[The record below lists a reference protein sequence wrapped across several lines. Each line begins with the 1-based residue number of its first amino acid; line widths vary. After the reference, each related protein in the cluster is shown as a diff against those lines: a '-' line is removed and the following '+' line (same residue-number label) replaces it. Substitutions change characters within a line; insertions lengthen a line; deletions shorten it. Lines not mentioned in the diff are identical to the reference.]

1 MNTLTLDVSK
11 NTLKI
16 SATGSMTSGNEG
28 YLQVSLILDADWAG
42 AAIYPAYVVGG
53 TEYSDYP
60 ATAIAGTTFIIP
72 TAIGQSDGIIRLG
85 LIGVVD
91 SVIMRTNYVFIPLL
105 IGAATG
111 TAVPLP
117 TPAALEALVVTA
129 NAIDGKVNTAVNTA
143 NAAAADASSAV
154 QIAQGVRDDADAG
167 VFKGDKGDKG
177 DTGAQG
183 PIGNVMYATFDIDF
197 DTGELMMT
205 TPDGYTGPTFLIN
218 DETGELEVSI

>member
-16 SATGSMTSGNEG
+16 SAAGSMTSGNEG

-60 ATAIAGTTFIIP
+60 ATAISGTTFIIP

-85 LIGVVD
+85 LIGVAD

-117 TPAALEALVVTA
+117 TPAALEALQAAIAAKQDTLTA
-129 NAIDGKVNTAVNTA
+129 GTNITITDNVISASGAVNSVNGETGDVVLTA
-143 NAAAADASSAV
+143 SEVGADASGTAASAV
-154 QIAQGVRDDADAG
+154 AAHNQSETAHSALLAS
-167 VFKGDKGDKG
+167 
-177 DTGAQG
+177 
-183 PIGNVMYATFDIDF
+183 YATQSYVDSA
-197 DTGELMMT
+197 
-205 TPDGYTGPTFLIN
+205 
-218 DETGELEVSI
+218 VSAAISDAIGGSY

>member
-72 TAIGQSDGIIRLG
+72 TAIGQSAGIIRLG
-85 LIGVVD
+85 LIGVAD

-117 TPAALEALVVTA
+117 TPAALEAL
-129 NAIDGKVNTAVNTA
+129 
-143 NAAAADASSAV
+143 
-154 QIAQGVRDDADAG
+154 Q
-167 VFKGDKGDKG
+167 
-177 DTGAQG
+177 
-183 PIGNVMYATFDIDF
+183 AT
-197 DTGELMMT
+197 
-205 TPDGYTGPTFLIN
+205 
-218 DETGELEVSI
+218 